1 MLSRTFP
8 FAAALLGAAL
18 WTAPAAAQNQSAEF
32 PSWNIPGWTF
42 TPGVVFGGLYDS
54 NVTLTAPGFG
64 QEIPSDKLFQI
75 EPFGQVEYFSPRT
88 TLNAGYRGFV
98 RRYIDLG
105 ELDSIDHRGHFSLRE
120 RLSRRVTIFVT
131 ENFAQ
136 VPTTD
141 RLQLNGVP
149 FQRSGARYNAATGG
163 IEARL
168 TRSTDFTT
176 RYEMTWV
183 DFDREDTLLTGGIVN
198 GLRTSLSRRFTERLS
213 LGGEYDIRLANLNA
227 GRRNQIFQDAGA
239 VFRYLAAETTTFEA
253 AGGLAHLNDQ
263 TLGLTRTGPYV
274 RAELT
279 HRARRATVGAEFRH
293 SYVPSVAFGGT
304 NQTQTVRGYIHMP
317 LNHNRFY
324 IQETATWY
332 RTNPFDTSILPLQ
345 TGWLNTVLGY
355 AVQRWFRI
363 EGYHA
368 LSRQDTRQAGGKIT
382 RNVVGVQFVV
392 SEPVRIR

>member
-1 MLSRTFP
+1 M
-8 FAAALLGAAL
+8 
-18 WTAPAAAQNQSAEF
+18 
-32 PSWNIPGWTF
+32 
-42 TPGVVFGGLYDS
+42 
-54 NVTLTAPGFG
+54 
-64 QEIPSDKLFQI
+64 
-75 EPFGQVEYFSPRT
+75 
-88 TLNAGYRGFV
+88 
-98 RRYIDLG
+98 
-105 ELDSIDHRGHFSLRE
+105 
-120 RLSRRVTIFVT
+120 
-131 ENFAQ
+131 
-136 VPTTD
+136 PTTD

-227 GRRNQIFQDAGA
+227 GRRNQIFQDGGA
-239 VFRYLAAETTTFEA
+239 VFRYRAAETTTFEA

-332 RTNPFDTSILPLQ
+332 RTNPFDTSDPAAADGVAQ
-345 TGWLNTVLGY
+345 HRPWLRRAALVPDRGVSRAEPAGY
-355 AVQRWFRI
+355 PPGR
-363 EGYHA
+363 
-368 LSRQDTRQAGGKIT
+368 RQDHAERGRRA
-382 RNVVGVQFVV
+382 
-392 SEPVRIR
+392 VRGL